1 MGIYDSNCDLNKYK
15 IFYAVAECKS
25 FSKAAEILHITQP
38 AISHAI
44 KELENQLNTK
54 LFIRN
59 NKSIRLTDIGEKL
72 MFYIQGAFNNI
83 VKAENFIKEKA
94 DTLNGVIRV
103 GIYSHISLFML
114 PDIIKDFNSKYP
126 KVKFYIYSSSTSEM
140 KEMLRHRELDLIIA
154 QYPVF
159 INDAS
164 YKEEILCEMESCFFG
179 SSKCRSSFEEHGGI
193 KKYPLI
199 LPFDGYA
206 DIDLLEEKF
215 KRNNLVVNN
224 NIRCYTNELLKQLVD
239 KGIGVGWSLKKCVEK
254 ELLTG
259 EFFEISVNF
268 DLPKTIF
275 SVVYDSSFISDS
287 TKSFITCLKDEVD
300 KVI

>member
-1 MGIYDSNCDLNKYK
+1 MGIYNSNCDLNKYK

-38 AISHAI
+38 AISHAV
-44 KELENQLNTK
+44 KELENQLNTQ

-59 NKSIRLTDIGEKL
+59 NKGIMLTDVGEKL
-72 MFYIQGAFNNI
+72 MFYLQGAFNHI
-83 VKAENFIKEKA
+83 VKAENFIKEKV

-103 GIYSHISLFML
+103 GIYSHISLFMF
-114 PDIIKDFNSKYP
+114 PDIIKNFINKYP
-126 KVKFYIYSSSTSEM
+126 NIKFYIYSSSTNEM

-159 INDAS
+159 INDS
-164 YKEEILCEMESCFFG
+164 NYKEEILCEMESCFFG
-179 SSKCRSSFEEHGGI
+179 SSKYRTYFEKEGGI
-193 KKYPLI
+193 KGYPLI
-199 LPFDGYA
+199 LPYDGYA

-254 ELLTG
+254 EISSG
-259 EFFEISVNF
+259 DFFEIFVNF
-268 DLPKTIF
+268 DLPKTVF
-275 SVVYDSSFISDS
+275 SIVYDDSFISDS
-287 TKSFITCLKDEVD
+287 AKAFVSYLKDEID
-300 KVI
+300 KVV